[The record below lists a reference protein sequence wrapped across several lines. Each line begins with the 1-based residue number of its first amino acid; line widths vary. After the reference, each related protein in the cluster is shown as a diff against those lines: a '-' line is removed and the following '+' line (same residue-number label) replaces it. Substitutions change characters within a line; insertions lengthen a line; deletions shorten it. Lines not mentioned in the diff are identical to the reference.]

1 MTERI
6 YDNNAYISEFKAE
19 IISCVSNGK
28 NFEVQLNKTAFFPEG
43 GGQPGDKGK
52 IGNANVLDTIERN
65 GEIIHICDSEVSGE
79 VNCEL
84 NWDLRFSNMQQ
95 HSGEHIFSGFT
106 HKLTG
111 FDNVGFHMGEN
122 EVTIDFN
129 GYISP
134 ETLAE
139 IERLTN
145 IAICENRKI
154 NIIYPTRDELK
165 NYNYRSKKEIE
176 GQVRLVEIEGA
187 DLCACCGTHVKL
199 TGEVGLV
206 KVISSMNYK
215 QGVRI
220 TLRIGYKALEDYNE
234 KNKSVLAISNSLKA
248 KANEVYEAVE
258 KLKDK
263 LNETHNELNSIKKE
277 LFIAKCENVNAAKP
291 YVFYS
296 SSSADDART
305 LADILADKLKIAY
318 AFSGDDSNGYKY
330 AIVSRTEDLRE
341 TGKALNAALNGRGG
355 GKPECIMGTVNAT
368 KSEIEKYFE

>member
-19 IISCVSNGK
+19 IISCEKSGK
-28 NFEVQLNKTAFFPEG
+28 TFEVQLNKTAFFPEG
-43 GGQPGDKGK
+43 GGQLGDKGK

-122 EVTIDFN
+122 EVTVDFN

-134 ETLAE
+134 ETLVE
-139 IERLTN
+139 IEKLTN
-145 IAICENRKI
+145 TAICENRKI

-263 LNETHNELNSIKKE
+263 LSETHNELNSIKKE
-277 LFIAKCENVNAAKP
+277 LFIAKCENVDEAKP

-305 LADILADKLKIAY
+305 LADMLADKLKIAY

>member
-19 IISCVSNGK
+19 IISCKNNGK
-28 NFEVQLNKTAFFPEG
+28 TFEVQLDKTAFFPEG

-111 FDNVGFHMGEN
+111 YDNVGFHMGEN
-122 EVTIDFN
+122 EVTVDFN

-139 IERLTN
+139 IEKLTN
-145 IAICENRKI
+145 TAICENRKI

-248 KANEVYEAVE
+248 KANEVSEAVE

-277 LFIAKCENVNAAKP
+277 LFIAKCENVDEAKP